1 MIPSYSLIDAVRDI
15 WALWLADT
23 EMRWD
28 VREICAEPWLV
39 KMEGEWLVCSITSHI
54 SLVQTESEKR
64 EIISTSVIL
73 RSGEGRARNSAAK
86 WIIFLL
92 KFFYESRPSNI
103 RLDVWETQLGPALL
117 FSWLGRLWP
126 LQCSRLPDP
135 RGDSASKYLTRNQK
149 IESGGDFTA
158 QIKQSAGNIPSRDA
172 FFSDIFVSG
181 SIKTINCL
189 VTVIITAGEMVAR
202 WVADVD
208 NDCGESYDRDDEMRS
223 IKWHESG
230 DHRPTRDTWVMR
242 SRVITEADQWHE
254 MRGVPHLNLHSIGWR
269 RKLDITQPLT

>member
-39 KMEGEWLVCSITSHI
+39 KMEGEWLVCSITSLI
-54 SLVQTESEKR
+54 SLVQGVDWEWEERDYFYICHPPLWRT
-64 EIISTSVIL
+64 
-73 RSGEGRARNSAAK
+73 RNSAAK

-103 RLDVWETQLGPALL
+103 RLDVWETQRGPALL
-117 FSWLGRLWP
+117 FSWLGQLWP

-223 IKWHESG
+223 INWHESG

-242 SRVITEADQWHE
+242 SRVITVADQCHE
-254 MRGVPHLNLHSIGWR
+254 IRDVPHLNLHR
-269 RKLDITQPLT
+269 LTT